1 MQEMGKSGRD
11 GYLATA
17 ISYRG
22 KEGDTPT
29 RKSGSC
35 VTWVDLLARSSST
48 TMIQFLEELNTTK
61 SYYKSAHLSYIYITE
76 CSRSQRIRAACCQYL
91 SSSD

>member
-1 MQEMGKSGRD
+1 MS
-11 GYLATA
+11 
-17 ISYRG
+17 
-22 KEGDTPT
+22 
-29 RKSGSC
+29 SC
-35 VTWVDLLARSSST
+35 VTWVDLLARSSNT

-76 CSRSQRIRAACCQYL
+76 CSRSQRVRAACGQGIRAACCQYL